1 MNKDSASLERYRHQC
16 EVRLILSMSG
26 KPERRSY
33 LDLVRKRRGQTAA
46 NEIERDV
53 MDQWK
58 KGNRGGNQA
67 WL

>member
-1 MNKDSASLERYRHQC
+1 
-16 EVRLILSMSG
+16 MSG
-26 KPERRSY
+26 KSERRSY